1 MPPSKR
7 SGAIQLLEI
16 VNTISEIL
24 RVMMSLLFWAV
35 TLPLAGLVE
44 VGVLITQAAEH
55 ASVPA
60 PLTAPSPGRL

>member
-1 MPPSKR
+1 
-7 SGAIQLLEI
+7 
-16 VNTISEIL
+16 
-24 RVMMSLLFWAV
+24 MSLLFWAV